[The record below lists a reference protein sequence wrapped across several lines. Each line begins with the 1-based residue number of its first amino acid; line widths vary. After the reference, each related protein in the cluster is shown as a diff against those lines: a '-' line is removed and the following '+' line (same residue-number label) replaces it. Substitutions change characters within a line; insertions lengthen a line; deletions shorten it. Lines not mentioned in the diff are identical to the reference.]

1 MKRRSSP
8 ERIIRSFSEAM
19 AREDD
24 AEEEAEEARER
35 RLDAKDGAGVRV
47 RWRITLLAAMHLA
60 TLWLAC
66 MGRGE
71 TRASSWHPP
80 LAPDDLRRALVDAYT
95 PSAGLLDL
103 AVLTL
108 ARLGYLAA
116 LVSLAGTSD
125 ARRAALGATKIGVC
139 VALCALLTAK
149 GVAHL
154 PDLTDSSRDQTV
166 FWSAWLIA
174 FCAVDAE
181 MRLCDDALARA
192 DERASS
198 SSSSGSRRRRSS
210 SSRREA
216 EYGADTAPLLGR
228 TQLDSD
234 VDDVDEEDGD
244 AGAEERRRGR
254 GDGRARKTKSG
265 TFWALLRLSY
275 PDLPLLSVAF
285 LFLVLYAVA
294 AASIP
299 HFTGEL
305 VDAVAIDRDES
316 AFRRHSLTL
325 LVAALASG
333 IFAGLRGSV
342 FTVQMARLNSRLR
355 RRLFD
360 TILAQDVG
368 FFDKNKTGDL
378 SSRLNNDCSTVSNA
392 LSLNINILLRNSVN
406 VLGVMCFMLAL
417 SWPLTAVTLA
427 SVPPTIAI
435 SKIYGNYFKKISK
448 RTQKAL
454 AEATEVAEES
464 LGGVR
469 TIRAFAGEPFASA
482 DFSAKLGE
490 FCRQNSIEARYVIGY
505 TFLYTFLPMVITVLV
520 LWYGGMLVLHGSLNP
535 GALVSFMLYQQQLT
549 SCFGAIGDVFTS
561 ITTALGAADKVFEL
575 IDTKPGFE
583 TWPPGRGG
591 DRVVGPAGEVRVAK
605 PRLAPAT
612 CDGHL
617 ALVGVNFSYPA
628 RPERRVLFGF
638 NLDVKP
644 GETVALVGPSGGGK
658 SSVINLIERFYAPSD
673 GAVTLDGVDLGDLCP
688 RWLKRRVSLVAQEPT
703 LFNRTLRRNIVFGLE
718 KTRGDGRT
726 DDEYPY
732 AGYESERFSLLDD
745 GEDEPS
751 MDEVTRAAVAANA
764 HAFISQLPN
773 AYEETVGE
781 RGSTLSGGQ
790 KQRVAIARA
799 LVRKPKV
806 LLLDEATSAL
816 DAESE
821 AIVQDALGALMAS
834 YTVVVIAHRLST
846 IQNATRICVIEK
858 GVVREVGTHDELLR
872 RKGAYAGLVRHQLSA
887 MSASSASLLGL
898 EDETAASSPTVG
910 SFGG

>member
-35 RLDAKDGAGVRV
+35 RLAAKDGAGVRV

-591 DRVVGPAGEVRVAK
+591 DRVVGPAGEHKRAQR
-605 PRLAPAT
+605 RL
-612 CDGHL
+612 
-617 ALVGVNFSYPA
+617 
-628 RPERRVLFGF
+628 
-638 NLDVKP
+638 
-644 GETVALVGPSGGGK
+644 
-658 SSVINLIERFYAPSD
+658 
-673 GAVTLDGVDLGDLCP
+673 
-688 RWLKRRVSLVAQEPT
+688 
-703 LFNRTLRRNIVFGLE
+703 RT
-718 KTRGDGRT
+718 
-726 DDEYPY
+726 
-732 AGYESERFSLLDD
+732 
-745 GEDEPS
+745 
-751 MDEVTRAAVAANA
+751 
-764 HAFISQLPN
+764 
-773 AYEETVGE
+773 
-781 RGSTLSGGQ
+781 
-790 KQRVAIARA
+790 
-799 LVRKPKV
+799 
-806 LLLDEATSAL
+806 
-816 DAESE
+816 
-821 AIVQDALGALMAS
+821 
-834 YTVVVIAHRLST
+834 
-846 IQNATRICVIEK
+846 
-858 GVVREVGTHDELLR
+858 RE
-872 RKGAYAGLVRHQLSA
+872 
-887 MSASSASLLGL
+887 
-898 EDETAASSPTVG
+898 
-910 SFGG
+910 

>member
-1 MKRRSSP
+1 MS
-8 ERIIRSFSEAM
+8 
-19 AREDD
+19 REDD

-35 RLDAKDGAGVRV
+35 RLAAKDGAGVRV

-108 ARLGYLAA
+108 VRLGYLAA
-116 LVSLAGTSD
+116 LVAFAGTSD

-198 SSSSGSRRRRSS
+198 SSSSASRHHRSNG
-210 SSRREA
+210 EA
-216 EYGADTAPLLGR
+216 DDLGLDTAPLLGR
-228 TQLDSD
+228 TQLDDSD
-234 VDDVDEEDGD
+234 DDVDEEDGNP
-244 AGAEERRRGR
+244 GAEERRNRRGAGGR
-254 GDGRARKTKSG
+254 GKGKSG

-316 AFRRHSLTL
+316 AFKRYSLTL

-333 IFAGLRGSV
+333 VFAGLRGSV

-435 SKIYGNYFKKISK
+435 SKIYGEYFKKISK

-464 LGGVR
+464 LGGIR

-490 FCRQNSIEARYVIGY
+490 FCRQNSIEARYVVGY

-575 IDTKPGFE
+575 IGTAPGFE
-583 TWPPGRGG
+583 TWPPGPGG
-591 DRVVGPAGEVRVAK
+591 DRLAGPVGEVRVTK

-612 CDGHL
+612 CEGHL
-617 ALVGVNFSYPA
+617 ALIGVNFSYPA

-638 NLDVKP
+638 NLDVRP

-718 KTRGDGRT
+718 KTRGDGRA

-821 AIVQDALGALMAS
+821 AIVQDALGALMGS

-846 IQNATRICVIEK
+846 VQNATRICVIEK

-898 EDETAASSPTVG
+898 EDETAASTPTVG

>member
-1 MKRRSSP
+1 M
-8 ERIIRSFSEAM
+8 
-19 AREDD
+19 
-24 AEEEAEEARER
+24 
-35 RLDAKDGAGVRV
+35 
-47 RWRITLLAAMHLA
+47 
-60 TLWLAC
+60 
-66 MGRGE
+66 
-71 TRASSWHPP
+71 
-80 LAPDDLRRALVDAYT
+80 
-95 PSAGLLDL
+95 
-103 AVLTL
+103 
-108 ARLGYLAA
+108 
-116 LVSLAGTSD
+116 
-125 ARRAALGATKIGVC
+125 
-139 VALCALLTAK
+139 
-149 GVAHL
+149 
-154 PDLTDSSRDQTV
+154 
-166 FWSAWLIA
+166 
-174 FCAVDAE
+174 
-181 MRLCDDALARA
+181 
-192 DERASS
+192 
-198 SSSSGSRRRRSS
+198 
-210 SSRREA
+210 
-216 EYGADTAPLLGR
+216 
-228 TQLDSD
+228 
-234 VDDVDEEDGD
+234 
-244 AGAEERRRGR
+244 
-254 GDGRARKTKSG
+254 
-265 TFWALLRLSY
+265 
-275 PDLPLLSVAF
+275 
-285 LFLVLYAVA
+285 
-294 AASIP
+294 
-299 HFTGEL
+299 
-305 VDAVAIDRDES
+305 AIDRDES
-316 AFRRHSLTL
+316 AFKRYSLTL

-333 IFAGLRGSV
+333 VFAGLRGSV

-435 SKIYGNYFKKISK
+435 SKIYGGYFKKISR

-464 LGGVR
+464 LGGIR

-575 IDTKPGFE
+575 IGTAPGFE
-583 TWPPGRGG
+583 TWPPGPGG
-591 DRVVGPAGEVRVAK
+591 DRLAGPVGEVRVTK

-612 CDGHL
+612 CEGHL
-617 ALVGVNFSYPA
+617 ALIGVNFSYPA

-638 NLDVKP
+638 NLDVRP

-658 SSVINLIERFYAPSD
+658 SSVINLIERFYAPND

-718 KTRGDGRT
+718 KTRGDGRA

-821 AIVQDALGALMAS
+821 AIVQDALGALMGS

-846 IQNATRICVIEK
+846 VQNATRICVIEK

-898 EDETAASSPTVG
+898 EDETAASTPTVG

>member
-1 MKRRSSP
+1 MS
-8 ERIIRSFSEAM
+8 
-19 AREDD
+19 REDD

-35 RLDAKDGAGVRV
+35 RLAAKDGAGVRV

-108 ARLGYLAA
+108 VRLGYLAA
-116 LVSLAGTSD
+116 LVAFAGTSD
-125 ARRAALGATKIGVC
+125 ARRAALGATKMGVC

-166 FWSAWLIA
+166 FWSAWLVA

-198 SSSSGSRRRRSS
+198 SSSSASRHHRSNG
-210 SSRREA
+210 EA
-216 EYGADTAPLLGR
+216 DDPGLDTAPLLGR
-228 TQLDSD
+228 TQLDDSD
-234 VDDVDEEDGD
+234 DDVDEEDGNP
-244 AGAEERRRGR
+244 GAEERRNRRGA
-254 GDGRARKTKSG
+254 GGRDKGKSG

-316 AFRRHSLTL
+316 AFKRYSLTL

-333 IFAGLRGSV
+333 VFAGLRGSV

-435 SKIYGNYFKKISK
+435 SKIYGGYFKKISR

-464 LGGVR
+464 LGGIR

-575 IDTKPGFE
+575 IGTAPGFE
-583 TWPPGRGG
+583 TWPPGPGG
-591 DRVVGPAGEVRVAK
+591 DRLAGPVGEVRVTK

-612 CDGHL
+612 CEGHL
-617 ALVGVNFSYPA
+617 ALIGVNFSYPA

-638 NLDVKP
+638 NLDVRP

-658 SSVINLIERFYAPSD
+658 SSVINLIERFYAPND

-718 KTRGDGRT
+718 KTRGDGRA

-821 AIVQDALGALMAS
+821 AIVQDALGALMGS

-846 IQNATRICVIEK
+846 VQNATRICVIEK

-898 EDETAASSPTVG
+898 EDETAASTPTVG

>member
-1 MKRRSSP
+1 
-8 ERIIRSFSEAM
+8 M

-35 RLDAKDGAGVRV
+35 RLAAKDGAGVRV

-108 ARLGYLAA
+108 VRLGYLAA
-116 LVSLAGTSD
+116 LVAFAGTSD

-166 FWSAWLIA
+166 FWSAWLVA

-198 SSSSGSRRRRSS
+198 SSSASRHHRSNG
-210 SSRREA
+210 EA
-216 EYGADTAPLLGR
+216 DDPGLDTAPLLGR
-228 TQLDSD
+228 TQLDDSD
-234 VDDVDEEDGD
+234 DDVDEEDGNP
-244 AGAEERRRGR
+244 GAEERRNRRGA
-254 GDGRARKTKSG
+254 GGRDKGKSG

-316 AFRRHSLTL
+316 AFKRYSLTL

-333 IFAGLRGSV
+333 VFAGLRGSV

-435 SKIYGNYFKKISK
+435 SKIYGGYFKKISK

-464 LGGVR
+464 LGGIR

-575 IDTKPGFE
+575 IGTAPGFE
-583 TWPPGRGG
+583 TWPPGPGG
-591 DRVVGPAGEVRVAK
+591 DRLAGPVGEVRVTK

-612 CDGHL
+612 CEGHL
-617 ALVGVNFSYPA
+617 ALIGVNFSYPA

-638 NLDVKP
+638 NLDVRP

-658 SSVINLIERFYAPSD
+658 SSVINLIERFYAPND

-718 KTRGDGRT
+718 KTRGDGRA

-821 AIVQDALGALMAS
+821 AIVQDALGALMGS

-846 IQNATRICVIEK
+846 VQNATRICVIEK

-898 EDETAASSPTVG
+898 EDETAASTPTVG

>member
-1 MKRRSSP
+1 
-8 ERIIRSFSEAM
+8 
-19 AREDD
+19 
-24 AEEEAEEARER
+24 
-35 RLDAKDGAGVRV
+35 
-47 RWRITLLAAMHLA
+47 
-60 TLWLAC
+60 
-66 MGRGE
+66 
-71 TRASSWHPP
+71 
-80 LAPDDLRRALVDAYT
+80 
-95 PSAGLLDL
+95 
-103 AVLTL
+103 
-108 ARLGYLAA
+108 
-116 LVSLAGTSD
+116 
-125 ARRAALGATKIGVC
+125 
-139 VALCALLTAK
+139 
-149 GVAHL
+149 
-154 PDLTDSSRDQTV
+154 
-166 FWSAWLIA
+166 
-174 FCAVDAE
+174 
-181 MRLCDDALARA
+181 
-192 DERASS
+192 
-198 SSSSGSRRRRSS
+198 
-210 SSRREA
+210 
-216 EYGADTAPLLGR
+216 
-228 TQLDSD
+228 
-234 VDDVDEEDGD
+234 
-244 AGAEERRRGR
+244 
-254 GDGRARKTKSG
+254 
-265 TFWALLRLSY
+265 
-275 PDLPLLSVAF
+275 
-285 LFLVLYAVA
+285 
-294 AASIP
+294 
-299 HFTGEL
+299 
-305 VDAVAIDRDES
+305 
-316 AFRRHSLTL
+316 
-325 LVAALASG
+325 
-333 IFAGLRGSV
+333 
-342 FTVQMARLNSRLR
+342 
-355 RRLFD
+355 
-360 TILAQDVG
+360 
-368 FFDKNKTGDL
+368 
-378 SSRLNNDCSTVSNA
+378 
-392 LSLNINILLRNSVN
+392 
-406 VLGVMCFMLAL
+406 MCFMLAL

-575 IDTKPGFE
+575 IDTEPG
-583 TWPPGRGG
+583 
-591 DRVVGPAGEVRVAK
+591 
-605 PRLAPAT
+605 LAPAT

-617 ALVGVNFSYPA
+617 ALVNVNFSYPA
-628 RPERRVLFGF
+628 RPERQVLFGF

-658 SSVINLIERFYAPSD
+658 SSVINLIERFYVPSD
-673 GAVTLDGVDLGDLCP
+673 GAVTLDGFDLGDLCP

-718 KTRGDGRT
+718 KTRGD
-726 DDEYPY
+726 
-732 AGYESERFSLLDD
+732 
-745 GEDEPS
+745 
-751 MDEVTRAAVAANA
+751 AAVAANA
-764 HAFISQLPN
+764 HAFISQLPH

-898 EDETAASSPTVG
+898 EDETAASTPTVG

>member
-1 MKRRSSP
+1 MS
-8 ERIIRSFSEAM
+8 
-19 AREDD
+19 REDD

-35 RLDAKDGAGVRV
+35 RLAAKDGAGVRV

-108 ARLGYLAA
+108 VRLGYLAA
-116 LVSLAGTSD
+116 LVAFAGTSD
-125 ARRAALGATKIGVC
+125 ARRAALGATKMGVC

-166 FWSAWLIA
+166 FWSAWLVA

-198 SSSSGSRRRRSS
+198 SSSASRHHRSNG
-210 SSRREA
+210 EA
-216 EYGADTAPLLGR
+216 DDPGLDTAPLLGR
-228 TQLDSD
+228 TQLDDSD
-234 VDDVDEEDGD
+234 DDVDEEDGNP
-244 AGAEERRRGR
+244 GAEERRNRRGA
-254 GDGRARKTKSG
+254 GGRDKGKSG

-316 AFRRHSLTL
+316 AFKRYSLTL

-333 IFAGLRGSV
+333 VFAGLRGSV

-435 SKIYGNYFKKISK
+435 SKIYGGYFKKISR

-464 LGGVR
+464 LGGIR

-575 IDTKPGFE
+575 IGTAPGFE
-583 TWPPGRGG
+583 TWPPGPGG
-591 DRVVGPAGEVRVAK
+591 DRLAGPVGEVRVTK

-612 CDGHL
+612 CEGHL
-617 ALVGVNFSYPA
+617 ALIGVNFSYPA

-638 NLDVKP
+638 NLDVRP

-658 SSVINLIERFYAPSD
+658 SSVINLIERFYAPND

-718 KTRGDGRT
+718 KTRGDGRA

-821 AIVQDALGALMAS
+821 AIVQDALGALMGS

-846 IQNATRICVIEK
+846 VQNATRICVIEK

-898 EDETAASSPTVG
+898 EDETAASTPTVG

>member
-35 RLDAKDGAGVRV
+35 RLAAKDGAGVRV

-198 SSSSGSRRRRSS
+198 SSSSSGSRRRRSS

-234 VDDVDEEDGD
+234 DDDVDEEDGD

-469 TIRAFAGEPFASA
+469 TIRAFAGEPFSSA

-658 SSVINLIERFYAPSD
+658 SSVINLIERFYAPTD
-673 GAVTLDGVDLGDLCP
+673 GAAARHP
-688 RWLKRRVSLVAQEPT
+688 R
-703 LFNRTLRRNIVFGLE
+703 
-718 KTRGDGRT
+718 
-726 DDEYPY
+726 
-732 AGYESERFSLLDD
+732 ER
-745 GEDEPS
+745 
-751 MDEVTRAAVAANA
+751 
-764 HAFISQLPN
+764 
-773 AYEETVGE
+773 
-781 RGSTLSGGQ
+781 
-790 KQRVAIARA
+790 
-799 LVRKPKV
+799 
-806 LLLDEATSAL
+806 
-816 DAESE
+816 
-821 AIVQDALGALMAS
+821 
-834 YTVVVIAHRLST
+834 
-846 IQNATRICVIEK
+846 
-858 GVVREVGTHDELLR
+858 
-872 RKGAYAGLVRHQLSA
+872 
-887 MSASSASLLGL
+887 
-898 EDETAASSPTVG
+898 
-910 SFGG
+910 

>member
-35 RLDAKDGAGVRV
+35 RLAAKDGAGVRM

-644 GETVALVGPSGGGK
+644 GETVALVGPSGRG
-658 SSVINLIERFYAPSD
+658 
-673 GAVTLDGVDLGDLCP
+673 GAVCGV
-688 RWLKRRVSLVAQEPT
+688 W
-703 LFNRTLRRNIVFGLE
+703 FGAA
-718 KTRGDGRT
+718 RG
-726 DDEYPY
+726 
-732 AGYESERFSLLDD
+732 AW
-745 GEDEPS
+745 
-751 MDEVTRAAVAANA
+751 
-764 HAFISQLPN
+764 
-773 AYEETVGE
+773 
-781 RGSTLSGGQ
+781 
-790 KQRVAIARA
+790 
-799 LVRKPKV
+799 
-806 LLLDEATSAL
+806 
-816 DAESE
+816 
-821 AIVQDALGALMAS
+821 
-834 YTVVVIAHRLST
+834 
-846 IQNATRICVIEK
+846 CV
-858 GVVREVGTHDELLR
+858 
-872 RKGAYAGLVRHQLSA
+872 
-887 MSASSASLLGL
+887 
-898 EDETAASSPTVG
+898 
-910 SFGG
+910 

>member
-1 MKRRSSP
+1 M
-8 ERIIRSFSEAM
+8 
-19 AREDD
+19 
-24 AEEEAEEARER
+24 
-35 RLDAKDGAGVRV
+35 
-47 RWRITLLAAMHLA
+47 
-60 TLWLAC
+60 
-66 MGRGE
+66 
-71 TRASSWHPP
+71 
-80 LAPDDLRRALVDAYT
+80 
-95 PSAGLLDL
+95 
-103 AVLTL
+103 
-108 ARLGYLAA
+108 
-116 LVSLAGTSD
+116 
-125 ARRAALGATKIGVC
+125 
-139 VALCALLTAK
+139 
-149 GVAHL
+149 
-154 PDLTDSSRDQTV
+154 
-166 FWSAWLIA
+166 
-174 FCAVDAE
+174 
-181 MRLCDDALARA
+181 
-192 DERASS
+192 
-198 SSSSGSRRRRSS
+198 
-210 SSRREA
+210 
-216 EYGADTAPLLGR
+216 
-228 TQLDSD
+228 
-234 VDDVDEEDGD
+234 
-244 AGAEERRRGR
+244 
-254 GDGRARKTKSG
+254 
-265 TFWALLRLSY
+265 
-275 PDLPLLSVAF
+275 
-285 LFLVLYAVA
+285 
-294 AASIP
+294 
-299 HFTGEL
+299 
-305 VDAVAIDRDES
+305 
-316 AFRRHSLTL
+316 
-325 LVAALASG
+325 
-333 IFAGLRGSV
+333 
-342 FTVQMARLNSRLR
+342 
-355 RRLFD
+355 
-360 TILAQDVG
+360 
-368 FFDKNKTGDL
+368 
-378 SSRLNNDCSTVSNA
+378 
-392 LSLNINILLRNSVN
+392 
-406 VLGVMCFMLAL
+406 
-417 SWPLTAVTLA
+417 
-427 SVPPTIAI
+427 
-435 SKIYGNYFKKISK
+435 
-448 RTQKAL
+448 
-454 AEATEVAEES
+454 
-464 LGGVR
+464 
-469 TIRAFAGEPFASA
+469 
-482 DFSAKLGE
+482 
-490 FCRQNSIEARYVIGY
+490 
-505 TFLYTFLPMVITVLV
+505 LV
-520 LWYGGMLVLHGSLNP
+520 LWYGGMLVLQGSLNP

-575 IDTKPGFE
+575 IDTEPEFE

-617 ALVGVNFSYPA
+617 ALVGVSFSYPA

-638 NLDVKP
+638 DLDVRP

-658 SSVINLIERFYAPSD
+658 SSVINLIERFYAPVD

-703 LFNRTLRRNIVFGLE
+703 LFNRTMRRNIVFGLE
-718 KTRGDGRT
+718 KTRGDGT

-898 EDETAASSPTVG
+898 EDETAASTPTVG

>member
-1 MKRRSSP
+1 
-8 ERIIRSFSEAM
+8 M

-35 RLDAKDGAGVRV
+35 RLEARDGAGR
-47 RWRITLLAAMHLA
+47 RMRRKIGILAAMHLA
-60 TLWLAC
+60 TVWLSC
-66 MGRGE
+66 KGRGE
-71 TRASSWHPP
+71 HRARSWHPP
-80 LAPDDLRRALVDAYT
+80 FSPREMRTAVVDAYT

-108 ARLGYLAA
+108 VRIVYLGVI
-116 LVSLAGTSD
+116 VSFAGTSD
-125 ARRAALGATKIGVC
+125 ERRAVFGYVKIGVC
-139 VALCALLTAK
+139 ALMCALLTAK

-154 PDLTDSSRDQTV
+154 PDLYDSSRDQAI

-174 FCAVDAE
+174 FCSVTVE
-181 MRLCDDALARA
+181 MRVSDDALARA
-192 DERASS
+192 DERAASAS
-198 SSSSGSRRRRSS
+198 ASARPLDGV
-210 SSRREA
+210 
-216 EYGADTAPLLGR
+216 DTEPLLGR
-228 TQLDSD
+228 AETRFGHLGDEPGI
-234 VDDVDEEDGD
+234 DEEDGVMSD
-244 AGAEERRRGR
+244 STMAERRRR
-254 GDGRARKTKSG
+254 RKKDKSG
-265 TFWALLRLSY
+265 TFVALLRLSY

-316 AFRRHSLTL
+316 AFKTYSLTL
-325 LVAALASG
+325 LIAALLSG
-333 IFAGLRGSV
+333 IFAGLRGSI

-360 TILAQDVG
+360 TILSQDVG

-435 SKIYGNYFKKISK
+435 SKIYGSYFKKISK

-464 LGGVR
+464 LGGLR
-469 TIRAFAGEPFASA
+469 TIRAFAGEPFSSA

-490 FCRQNSIEARYVIGY
+490 FCRQNSIEARYVVGY

-520 LWYGGMLVLHGSLNP
+520 LWYGGMLVLHDMLNP

-561 ITTALGAADKVFEL
+561 ITTALGAAEKVFEL
-575 IDTKPGFE
+575 IATPPGFE
-583 TWPPGRGG
+583 TWPGKTG
-591 DRVVGPAGEVRVAK
+591 DRTVGVHGEVSVVK
-605 PRLAPAT
+605 PRLVPDT

-617 ALVGVNFSYPA
+617 ALVGVNFAYPA
-628 RPERRVLFGF
+628 RPERQVLFE
-638 NLDVKP
+638 LDLRVKP

-658 SSVINLIERFYAPSD
+658 SSVINLIERFYVPSD
-673 GAVTLDGVDLGDLCP
+673 GAVTLDGIDLGDLCP
-688 RWLKRRVSLVAQEPT
+688 RWLKRRVSLVSQEPT

-718 KTRGDGRT
+718 KTRGDGT
-726 DDEYPY
+726 DEYPY

-764 HAFISQLPN
+764 HDFISQLPK
-773 AYEETVGE
+773 AYEEMVGE
-781 RGSTLSGGQ
+781 RGSMLSGGQ

-821 AIVQDALGALMAS
+821 AVVQDALGRVMAAF
-834 YTVVVIAHRLST
+834 TVVVIAHRLST

-858 GVVREVGTHDELLR
+858 GVVVESGTHDELLQ

-887 MSASSASLLGL
+887 MSASSASILAI
-898 EDETAASSPTVG
+898 EDDTAASTPTVG

>member
-1 MKRRSSP
+1 MPLPTSP
-8 ERIIRSFSEAM
+8 
-19 AREDD
+19 
-24 AEEEAEEARER
+24 
-35 RLDAKDGAGVRV
+35 
-47 RWRITLLAAMHLA
+47 
-60 TLWLAC
+60 
-66 MGRGE
+66 
-71 TRASSWHPP
+71 
-80 LAPDDLRRALVDAYT
+80 
-95 PSAGLLDL
+95 
-103 AVLTL
+103 
-108 ARLGYLAA
+108 
-116 LVSLAGTSD
+116 
-125 ARRAALGATKIGVC
+125 
-139 VALCALLTAK
+139 
-149 GVAHL
+149 
-154 PDLTDSSRDQTV
+154 
-166 FWSAWLIA
+166 
-174 FCAVDAE
+174 
-181 MRLCDDALARA
+181 
-192 DERASS
+192 
-198 SSSSGSRRRRSS
+198 
-210 SSRREA
+210 
-216 EYGADTAPLLGR
+216 
-228 TQLDSD
+228 
-234 VDDVDEEDGD
+234 
-244 AGAEERRRGR
+244 
-254 GDGRARKTKSG
+254 
-265 TFWALLRLSY
+265 
-275 PDLPLLSVAF
+275 
-285 LFLVLYAVA
+285 
-294 AASIP
+294 
-299 HFTGEL
+299 
-305 VDAVAIDRDES
+305 
-316 AFRRHSLTL
+316 
-325 LVAALASG
+325 
-333 IFAGLRGSV
+333 
-342 FTVQMARLNSRLR
+342 
-355 RRLFD
+355 
-360 TILAQDVG
+360 
-368 FFDKNKTGDL
+368 
-378 SSRLNNDCSTVSNA
+378 
-392 LSLNINILLRNSVN
+392 
-406 VLGVMCFMLAL
+406 
-417 SWPLTAVTLA
+417 
-427 SVPPTIAI
+427 VPPTIAI

-469 TIRAFAGEPFASA
+469 TIRAFAGEPFSSA

-605 PRLAPAT
+605 PRLAPAK

-732 AGYESERFSLLDD
+732 TGYESERFSLLDD

-898 EDETAASSPTVG
+898 EDETAASIPTVG